1 MGHANVDTVPT
12 RTHRSL
18 KRVTDETGKIFSAQ
32 SPEYAAGR
40 GCAVSKGRSE
50 DKALHF
56 EVRNPRVGPRRMRV
70 TMLGAPRIS
79 TVIHGNTEVLK
90 GRVVRPA
97 AAGIA
102 LCNGYAA
109 TRS

>member
-1 MGHANVDTVPT
+1 
-12 RTHRSL
+12 
-18 KRVTDETGKIFSAQ
+18 
-32 SPEYAAGR
+32 
-40 GCAVSKGRSE
+40 
-50 DKALHF
+50 
-56 EVRNPRVGPRRMRV
+56 MRV